1 MGRNAKLKSSEEQS
15 HIDPRAPDFL
25 SSHPATPERIRSPRA
40 APRQFN
46 APGAGERDKAAY
58 LASVDGMV
66 YGEDPSEGFVRG
78 RRFLHPSLG
87 FTFLAL
93 EGFVLDTTAQAV
105 RGVKEAGGQPL
116 RLAVVRVPEEQP
128 LADYLSS
135 GGVENTDPKSVEE
148 VVINGLPAA
157 TATAKGDQW
166 VFRLYAVRFGS
177 DVYRFI
183 FASKRTTAEVDR
195 AFRESVGTF
204 RRMTLAE
211 SQAAKPLHIKIVTVA
226 AGDTVERLAS
236 RMAVAGRAVER
247 FRVLN
252 GLGPNDRANPG
263 DQGKIAPDASRAIC
277 AEFAKQGVAM
287 LDAPISGSPVTLAQG
302 NAAVMVGGDK
312 AAFERIEPVL
322 RAIGPKV
329 TYIGASGLA
338 VQMKIA
344 VNLLL
349 MVEVIAFGEAVA
361 LAEKGGVAREIAVD
375 AILKSV
381 AASPVLGYRGPFILE
396 GKMPTVPL
404 ADVTLQQKDM
414 LLALELG
421 RKLGSPVPLAAAANE
436 MMNACRGLGLD
447 HRDFVTAHEVYRRLG
462 GET

>member
-1 MGRNAKLKSSEEQS
+1 MRTICCASRASPTCVRERAQWCAHESEWVRGFVQLPLTQSLLRQKTSCPLPQPKSDLSDFGRFKECPNSGRPEFGGRGRNNDIAPVASISSHALLAGDDATKDHHAGSLSFGSAPSSRSPDLRGERMNIGFVGLGAMGAGIVPRLMAAGHAVTGWNRSKQKAEAL
-15 HIDPRAPDFL
+15 IAAGMRLAETPRAVA
-25 SSHPATPERIRSPRA
+25 ATSDVVFSIVTDA
-40 APRQFN
+40 A
-46 APGAGERDKAAY
+46 
-58 LASVDGMV
+58 
-66 YGEDPSEGFVRG
+66 
-78 RRFLHPSLG
+78 
-87 FTFLAL
+87 
-93 EGFVLDTTAQAV
+93 AV
-105 RGVKEAGGQPL
+105 R
-116 RLAVVRVPEEQP
+116 
-128 LADYLSS
+128 
-135 GGVENTDPKSVEE
+135 
-148 VVINGLPAA
+148 
-157 TATAKGDQW
+157 
-166 VFRLYAVRFGS
+166 
-177 DVYRFI
+177 
-183 FASKRTTAEVDR
+183 
-195 AFRESVGTF
+195 
-204 RRMTLAE
+204 
-211 SQAAKPLHIKIVTVA
+211 
-226 AGDTVERLAS
+226 
-236 RMAVAGRAVER
+236 AVALGGDGIIA
-247 FRVLN
+247 
-252 GLGPNDRANPG
+252 GLKKGGIYVDMST
-263 DQGKIAPDASRAIC
+263 IAPDASRAIS

-361 LAEKGGVAREIAVD
+361 LAEKGGVARETAVD

-381 AASPVLGYRGPFILE
+381 AASPVLAYRGPFILD
-396 GKMPTVPL
+396 GKMPAIPL

-447 HRDFVTAHEVYRRLG
+447 HRDFVTAHDVYRRLG
-462 GET
+462 GQT